1 MILIIGNHHDDV
13 LYFETK
19 IRNKKEY
26 PIIREHKLVL
36 GTMFNQDVGIVY
48 GGNTDYLT
56 LALLNTVLSKEY
68 VILVIHV
75 GRCQAY
81 TKDLKNGE
89 VIIARQ
95 TILGEVDIHNQEN
108 SMLGQ
113 IPSCPQ
119 SYMSDPYILD
129 SLVGC
134 FNAVTTTT
142 NYHVGTIIS
151 FEKSLEK
158 TDILDNISSNGIVFG
173 QNTSVACDNST
184 GGVGLACYLHN
195 IPFISCKV
203 IDGKIGEKRDIH
215 DYVNVLK
222 KYSDVGKTITAC
234 IGEISRN
241 DVISGR

>member
-19 IRNKKEY
+19 LRDKKEL
-26 PIIREHKLVL
+26 PIIKEHKLIL

-48 GGNTDYLT
+48 GGNTNYLT
-56 LALLNTVLSKEY
+56 LALLNNILSKEY

-81 TKDLKNGE
+81 TKDLKNGD
-89 VIIARQ
+89 VLITRQ
-95 TILGEVDIHNQEN
+95 TFLGEVDIHNQEN
-108 SMLGQ
+108 IMLGQ

-119 SYMSDPYILD
+119 SYMADPYILD
-129 SLVGC
+129 SLAEC
-134 FNAVTTTT
+134 FNSVAKTT
-142 NYHVGTIIS
+142 NYHIGTTVS
-151 FEKSLEK
+151 FEKSLEN
-158 TDILDNISSNGIVFG
+158 TDLLDNIAQNGIVFG
-173 QNTSVACDNST
+173 QNTAVACDNST
-184 GGVGLACYLHN
+184 GGVGLACYLN
-195 IPFISCKV
+195 DIPFVSCKV
-203 IDGKIGEKRDIH
+203 IDGRIGSKRDIH

-222 KYSDVGKTITAC
+222 KYSDVGKAITAC